1 MDEMDLATAVL
12 QLQQARLDN
21 VVLAAKNVTLANQG
35 AMLAAKVERLED
47 ELAAL
52 RATGSG
58 KTQPAPPPAKAR
70 PRDSK
75 ATT

>member
-1 MDEMDLATAVL
+1 MSDMDLATALL
-12 QLQQARLDN
+12 QLEQVKQANVELTAKVARLE
-21 VVLAAKNVTLANQG
+21 G
-35 AMLAAKVERLED
+35 

-52 RATGSG
+52 RMLTPELQR
-58 KTQPAPPPAKAR
+58 TPAPPPAKAR

>member
-1 MDEMDLATAVL
+1 MDEMDLTT
-12 QLQQARLDN
+12 ARLLLEQERLLTVD
-21 VVLAAKNVTLANQG
+21 LAARVA
-35 AMLAAKVERLED
+35 RLEG

-52 RATGSG
+52 RVAAGATGSG
-58 KTQPAPPPAKAR
+58 KTQPAPPPARAR

>member
-1 MDEMDLATAVL
+1 MSDMDLATALL
-12 QLQQARLDN
+12 QLEQRKLEALELQAR
-21 VVLAAKNVTLANQG
+21 VA
-35 AMLAAKVERLED
+35 RLES
-47 ELAAL
+47 ELTAMRMAAG
-52 RATGSG
+52 ATGSG

>member
-1 MDEMDLATAVL
+1 MSDMDLATAL
-12 QLQQARLDN
+12 LRLEQLQIENVELRAHVARLQGQVDRLS
-21 VVLAAKNVTLANQG
+21 VAAGLT
-35 AMLAAKVERLED
+35 
-47 ELAAL
+47 
-52 RATGSG
+52 TGSG